1 MNISFTAI
9 DLPTLLLPPPFT
21 HFLGGEKKKKK
32 KNFLLYGKKANV
44 QHLLHRDYVSAVSQV
59 CTVPGW
65 KKYMIN
71 HQ

>member
-21 HFLGGEKKKKK
+21 HFLGGEKKKI
-32 KNFLLYGKKANV
+32 LYGKKANV

-65 KKYMIN
+65 KKYTIN